1 VLGKGTC
8 VEASCQ
14 LGWSV
19 SEQNSGDSGG
29 AVSATGTVL
38 DIVVDFL
45 GYLTKQSKVGVGRA
59 ADRGRHQLEL
69 RQLKKDRSRRLEKLG
84 REVIALV
91 SGGELDHPGLS
102 AHMAHIQ
109 DLDRKIQTGLTL
121 EAPEAEASSG
131 SGEE

>member
-1 VLGKGTC
+1 
-8 VEASCQ
+8 
-14 LGWSV
+14 V
-19 SEQNSGDSGG
+19 SEQYSTDSDGD
-29 AVSATGTVL
+29 ASATGSVIDL
-38 DIVVDFL
+38 VVDFL
-45 GYLTKQSKVGVGRA
+45 GHLTNQSKVGVGRA
-59 ADRGRHQLEL
+59 ADRGRHQLEI

-84 REVIALV
+84 REVMALV

-109 DLDRKIQTGLTL
+109 DLDSKIQTGLTL